1 MSCPTSAILWSAY
14 GDKLIPKD
22 DIDFIG
28 TTQIALDI
36 LEYPFEMLDLF
47 IEFSLPPYDK
57 DKNVNLRL
65 CHVDGLDRDTL
76 LLKDGDNSII
86 PSIALFKP

>member
-1 MSCPTSAILWSAY
+1 MVICRIKDLKNRCVLSTSAILWSAY

-47 IEFSLPPYDK
+47 IELSLPPYDK

-65 CHVDGLDRDTL
+65 YHVDGLEEIL
-76 LLKDGDNSII
+76 Y
-86 PSIALFKP
+86 F